1 MINWLVKLRQK
12 EKLWRNFCAV
22 VFWGSIWGIVEATLG
37 YLLHRMNLSIGWFI
51 WFPLAFY
58 FLHKIY
64 RKTGEAWC
72 VIYGGFVA
80 AAIKLTDLFIEP
92 NVIKVVNPS
101 ASIIFEAASLLVL
114 YKVMEKR
121 NKKVGILG
129 IAGVN
134 VVWRAIFLT
143 YVFLFMPRAVIA
155 TSQLRALNP
164 FLQFM
169 LLESSANTIIIEVYL
184 IVRERF
190 SKKQLEEKQGSISI
204 KIALSLAM
212 FLFAIILNRSL

>member
-1 MINWLVKLRQK
+1 MINWLIKLRQQ
-12 EKLWRNFCAV
+12 EKLWKNFCTV
-22 VFWGSIWGIVEATLG
+22 VFFGSIWGIVEATLG
-37 YLLHRMNLSIGWFI
+37 YLLHGMNLSVGWCI

-58 FLHKIY
+58 FLDKIY
-64 RKTGEAWC
+64 RKTGDAWC
-72 VIYGGFVA
+72 VLYGGFVA

-101 ASIIFEAASLLVL
+101 ASIIFEVVSLLIL

-121 NKKVGILG
+121 NKKVGVLG

-134 VVWRAIFLT
+134 VAWRAIFLT
-143 YVFLFMPRAVIA
+143 YIFLFMPKTVIS

-169 LLESSANTIIIEVYL
+169 LLESAANTIIIEAYL
-184 IVRERF
+184 ILRERF
-190 SKKQLEEKQGSISI
+190 SKKRVKEKQGGISI
-204 KIALSLAM
+204 KIALSIAM
-212 FLFAIILNRSL
+212 FLFAIVLHKFI

>member
-1 MINWLVKLRQK
+1 MINWLLKLRKK

-37 YLLHRMNLSIGWFI
+37 YLLHRMNLSVGFFI

-58 FLHKIY
+58 FLNKIY
-64 RKTGEAWC
+64 RKTGDAWC
-72 VIYGGFVA
+72 VLYGGFVA
-80 AAIKLTDLFIEP
+80 AVIKLTDLFIEP

-114 YKVMEKR
+114 YKIIEKR

-134 VVWRAIFLT
+134 VAWRAIFLT

-169 LLESSANTIIIEVYL
+169 LLESAANTIIIEIYL

-190 SKKQLEEKQGSISI
+190 PKKQVEEKQGSISI

>member
-1 MINWLVKLRQK
+1 MIDWLLKLRKK

-37 YLLHRMNLSIGWFI
+37 YLLHRMNLSVGFLI

-58 FLHKIY
+58 FLNKIY
-64 RKTGEAWC
+64 KKTGEAWC
-72 VIYGGFVA
+72 VLYGGLVA

-101 ASIIFEAASLLVL
+101 ASIIFEAASLLAL
-114 YKVMEKR
+114 YKIMERR
-121 NKKVGILG
+121 NKKAGILG

-134 VVWRAIFLT
+134 VAWRAIFLT

-169 LLESSANTIIIEVYL
+169 ILESAANTIIIEVYL
-184 IVRERF
+184 IATERF
-190 SKKQLEEKQGSISI
+190 SKKQVEGKQGSIGI

-212 FLFAIILNRSL
+212 FLFAIMINRCL